1 MSSETELKRS
11 IARGIAWV
19 GLASSLVAVFDLV
32 ALALILNFWV
42 SAKEFGTVSVVVTG
56 FGALQLAAELGLP
69 AAIVGREDPD
79 DDRLSTI
86 FWLGL
91 LAGAAEY
98 ALIWL
103 AAPFIA
109 RAYGEP
115 VVGSLVR
122 VVGVVLLVRPLY
134 TAHQALLRRAL
145 RFQELSAVRMA
156 ANTVE
161 LCAKLGGAIA
171 GAGVWCFALGPLAR
185 ELTYAV
191 GVPLRA
197 RWRPRRVL
205 RPRLI
210 GPDLRFG
217 MRSTGGELLFQL
229 YSNLDYQI
237 VAYSFGTTA
246 VGLYRAAKELVLEP
260 VRFVSNVVTV
270 VAFPT
275 FARLRG
281 NREGAIEQYVAFT
294 RQNLAVVLALL
305 SIVVVA
311 AEDVLGV
318 MLGAPYVAA
327 AGAARILAIVG
338 VFRALSHLGPPLLDG
353 LGRPDLS
360 LRYHA
365 TAAVVLSVGFVTA
378 THLGDGFFAVSVAWA
393 AGYPIAFATLSWMV
407 FSRLALHPLAYL
419 RRVSR
424 LILLLV
430 AAAAVGLAAHHL
442 AAAAALPAG
451 ARLAIAAGAV
461 LGPAL
466 LLLGLY
472 EGFSPRAIARSLRG

>member
-1 MSSETELKRS
+1 VTDADLKRS

-19 GLASSLVAVFDLV
+19 GLASSLVALFDLV

-42 SAKEFGTVSVVVTG
+42 SAKEFGDVSVVVTA

-79 DDRLSTI
+79 EDRLSTI
-86 FWLGL
+86 FWIGIG
-91 LAGAAEY
+91 AGVAEY
-98 ALIWL
+98 ALVWL
-103 AAPFIA
+103 AAPFIG

-115 VVGSLVR
+115 IVGSLFR
-122 VVGVVLLVRPLY
+122 VAGLVLMIRPFY
-134 TAHQALLRRAL
+134 TAHQALLRRSL

-161 LCAKLGGAIA
+161 LVTKIGSALA
-171 GAGVWCFALGPLAR
+171 GAGVWCFALGPIGR
-185 ELTYAV
+185 ELTYAI

-205 RPRLI
+205 RPRLLV
-210 GPDLRFG
+210 PDFRFG

-229 YSNLDYQI
+229 YSNLDYQV
-237 VAYSFGTTA
+237 VAAAFGTA
-246 VGLYRAAKELVLEP
+246 SVGIYRAAKELVLEP

-281 NREGAIEQYVAFT
+281 NRDAVIEQYVAFT

-311 AEDVLGV
+311 GEDVLGV
-318 MLGAPYVAA
+318 VLGAQYAA
-327 AGAARILAIVG
+327 AADAARILAIVG

-365 TAAVVLSVGFVTA
+365 TAALVLSALFVAAAHVGET
-378 THLGDGFFAVSVAWA
+378 FFAVSVAWA
-393 AGYPIAFATLSWMV
+393 VGYPIAFAVLSWMV
-407 FSRLALHPLAYL
+407 FERLELGVLAYL
-419 RRVSR
+419 RRVGR
-424 LILLLV
+424 LVACLV
-430 AAAAVGLAAHHL
+430 AAAAAGFAVHHL
-442 AAAAALPAG
+442 AGDLRPG
-451 ARLAIAAGAV
+451 LRLAASAGAV
-461 LGPAL
+461 LGIGL
-466 LLLGLY
+466 TLLGLY
-472 EGFSPRAIARSLRG
+472 EGFSPRAILRSLR